1 MLRLY
6 SSLRALEKEALKTF
20 VSKASNHEGIVTRNA
35 TGYKT
40 PSQAKLTGPPPPA
53 LAN

>member
-6 SSLRALEKEALKTF
+6 PSFRALEKEALKPL
-20 VSKASNHEGIVTRNA
+20 VSEASNHEGIVTRYD

-40 PSQAKLTGPPPPA
+40 PNETKLTGAPPPT
-53 LAN
+53 LAR